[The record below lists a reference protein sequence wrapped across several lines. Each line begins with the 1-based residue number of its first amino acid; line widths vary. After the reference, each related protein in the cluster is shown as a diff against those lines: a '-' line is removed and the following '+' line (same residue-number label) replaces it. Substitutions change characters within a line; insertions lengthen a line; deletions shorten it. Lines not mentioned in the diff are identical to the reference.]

1 MLIYRNN
8 RITRFK
14 CTFLV
19 LSKLGKKELKERER
33 KIKKEVENRR
43 RKKKERDDKTYFSIH
58 IESERKI
65 DYEE

>member
-19 LSKLGKKELKERER
+19 LSKLGKKELKER
-33 KIKKEVENRR
+33 
-43 RKKKERDDKTYFSIH
+43 DDKTYFSIH